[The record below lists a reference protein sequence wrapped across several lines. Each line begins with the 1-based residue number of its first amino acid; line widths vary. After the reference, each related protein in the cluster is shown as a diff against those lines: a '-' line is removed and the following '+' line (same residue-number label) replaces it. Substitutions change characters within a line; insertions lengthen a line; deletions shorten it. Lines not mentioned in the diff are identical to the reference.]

1 MRSFRKEKTTAS
13 ANDQASVI
21 SPDAETE
28 CSGNATKENIA
39 RLTNLG
45 VDYIFSGLPPHS
57 ASILDEYLKSLRFEG

>member
-1 MRSFRKEKTTAS
+1 M
-13 ANDQASVI
+13 
-21 SPDAETE
+21 E

-57 ASILDEYLKSLRFEG
+57 ASILDGSLKSLHFAG